1 MKAEFQHVSRTW
13 TGVVVWLAAVFLVFG
28 KPLVTLTRLALSNEN
43 ASHTLLIPLI
53 AAWLLYV
60 ERKLIFSR
68 PARDLVAGILFI
80 IGAMGAVAWAYYSET
95 RLYSP
100 DTLTYYILGFV
111 LACLA
116 GFAFAFGRQ
125 TLWSGSFP
133 FSFLFLLVPWPSFV
147 LDPVISY
154 LQRGSAEIAAAIFD
168 ISGVPVLREGLVFH
182 LSHASIEVA
191 PECSGIRSSMALLV
205 LALLVSHFAFRP
217 FWKKGLFVAAG
228 LLMMIV
234 KNGVRIATLTLL
246 ANYVDP
252 GFLYGNLHRE
262 GGIVFFLIG
271 LALLLPVYWLLK
283 RGESGVKVAERLP
296 RLGPEGELL

>member
-1 MKAEFQHVSRTW
+1 MSRTW
-13 TGVVVWLAAVFLVFG
+13 TGVVVWLAAVLLVFV
-28 KPLVTLTRLALSNEN
+28 KPLVALTRLALSNEN

-53 AAWLLYV
+53 VAWLLYV
-60 ERKLIFSR
+60 DRKLIFSR
-68 PARDLVAGILFI
+68 PERDLVAGILFV

-95 RLYSP
+95 RLDSP
-100 DTLTYYILGFV
+100 DALTYYTLAFV
-111 LACLA
+111 LACVA
-116 GFAFAFGRQ
+116 GFAFTFGRR
-125 TLWSGSFP
+125 TLRSGSFP
-133 FSFLFLLVPWPSFV
+133 LSFLFLLVPWPSFV

-154 LQRGSAEIAAAIFD
+154 LQHGSAEIAAAIFD

-182 LSHASIEVA
+182 LSRASIEVG

-205 LALLVSHFAFRP
+205 LALLVSHLAFRP

-228 LLMMIV
+228 LVMMIV

-283 RGESGVKVAERLP
+283 RGEGGVEVAERLP
-296 RLGPEGELL
+296 RLGPQGESL